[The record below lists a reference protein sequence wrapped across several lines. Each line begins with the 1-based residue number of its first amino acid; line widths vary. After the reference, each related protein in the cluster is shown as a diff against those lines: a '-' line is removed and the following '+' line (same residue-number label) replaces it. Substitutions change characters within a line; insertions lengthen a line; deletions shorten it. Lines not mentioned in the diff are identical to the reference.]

1 MSGLVHVQKAS
12 GGNLRNRDLR
22 DPRPL
27 PATGL
32 TAAVMP
38 QKKHSAQ
45 HNPSEKHK
53 KKHLIIIFPGRLARD
68 RQRADPE
75 VNDVIQPKQRSARGD
90 PSSSPRSSL
99 PSPVIPEKSVTV
111 PSSSSLL
118 SP

>member
-53 KKHLIIIFPGRLARD
+53 KKPPYHHFPGPAGSRPTAR
-68 RQRADPE
+68 
-75 VNDVIQPKQRSARGD
+75 
-90 PSSSPRSSL
+90 
-99 PSPVIPEKSVTV
+99 
-111 PSSSSLL
+111 
-118 SP
+118 

>member
-68 RQRADPE
+68 
-75 VNDVIQPKQRSARGD
+75 
-90 PSSSPRSSL
+90 
-99 PSPVIPEKSVTV
+99 
-111 PSSSSLL
+111 
-118 SP
+118 